1 MNTRVK
7 FEKELKGIHNS
18 LLKMGKII
26 EESIDETIEALV
38 NQDEELAKKIIE
50 KDDIIDKMELDLESE
65 CIKIIALQQPIATDL
80 RTIASGLKIIT
91 DLERIA
97 DHCSDIS
104 EYTIKLCKESY
115 KKPLVDIPRMAKQV
129 KKMVVETVESYIDLD
144 VEKAK
149 KMRREDD
156 IVDAYF
162 HDLVEEINDLMREDK
177 EYVYQGTCLLF
188 IIKYLER
195 MADHATNI
203 CGWVIYNVTGVH
215 K

>member
-1 MNTRVK
+1 MNTRIA
-7 FEKELKGIHNS
+7 FEKELKEIHNG

-38 NQDEELAKKIIE
+38 NQNEELAKRVIE
-50 KDDIIDKMELDLESE
+50 KDDIIDKMELDLEAE

-80 RTIASGLKIIT
+80 RSIASGLKIIT

-104 EYTIKLCKESY
+104 KYTLKLCKENY
-115 KKPLVDIPRMAKQV
+115 RKPLVDIPKMAKQV
-129 KKMVVETVESYIDLD
+129 KKMVGETIESYIDLD

-149 KMRREDD
+149 QIKREDD
-156 IVDAYF
+156 VVDAYF
-162 HDLVEEINDLMREDK
+162 HDLVEEINEFMKEDK
-177 EYVYQGTCLLF
+177 EYIYQGTCLLF

-203 CGWVIYNVTGVH
+203 CGWIIYNVTGVH